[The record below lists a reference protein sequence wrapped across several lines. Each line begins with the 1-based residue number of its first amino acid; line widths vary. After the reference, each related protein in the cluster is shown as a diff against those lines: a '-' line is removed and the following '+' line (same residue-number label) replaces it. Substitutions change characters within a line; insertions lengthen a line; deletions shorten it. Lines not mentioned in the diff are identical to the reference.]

1 MTETIINLAVRIV
14 QSYVS
19 NNPVPTA
26 ELPKLIEDAHSALT
40 RLLQPSEPEVEKP
53 APAVKPGKSV
63 HHDYIIS
70 LENGKRYR
78 GLKRHL
84 GALGL
89 TPDQYR
95 EKWNLPLNYPMVAA
109 GYAAQRSELAKSIG
123 LGKHRGKRKKPAK
136 APKGA
141 SRKA

>member
-1 MTETIINLAVRIV
+1 MAEVCVLLTARIV
-14 QSYVS
+14 QAYVS
-19 NNPVPTA
+19 NNPATTA
-26 ELPKLIEDAHSALT
+26 DLPKLIEDTHAAFR
-40 RLLQPSEPEVEKP
+40 RLLQPIEPEVEKP
-53 APAVKPGKSV
+53 VPAVKPGKSV

-70 LENGKRYR
+70 LEDGKRYR

-84 GALGL
+84 GALGM

>member
-1 MTETIINLAVRIV
+1 MSERLVEIAAGLV
-14 QSYVS
+14 QAYVS

-26 ELPKLIEDAHSALT
+26 ELPKLIEDAHAALT
-40 RLLQPSEPEVEKP
+40 RLLQPVEPEVEKP
-53 APAVKPGKSV
+53 VPAVKPGKSV

-70 LENGKRYR
+70 LETGKRYR

-84 GALGL
+84 SALGM

-95 EKWNLPLNYPMVAA
+95 EKWNLPDSYPMVAA